1 MSNIKNK
8 IKTTKEYLI
17 GFLIGGIFV
26 GILGIS
32 LYVKP
37 RVKAY
42 ANALRVAHED
52 YRELEGFNIE
62 KIRKEGKFTVS
73 IKK

>member
-1 MSNIKNK
+1 MRKIKNK
-8 IKTTKEYLI
+8 IKSTKEYFI
-17 GFLIGGIFV
+17 GFLVGGIFV
-26 GILGIS
+26 GIFGIS

-37 RVKAY
+37 RAKAY

-52 YRELEGFNIE
+52 YRELEGFHVD
-62 KIRKEGKFTVS
+62 KIQKEGAFTVS